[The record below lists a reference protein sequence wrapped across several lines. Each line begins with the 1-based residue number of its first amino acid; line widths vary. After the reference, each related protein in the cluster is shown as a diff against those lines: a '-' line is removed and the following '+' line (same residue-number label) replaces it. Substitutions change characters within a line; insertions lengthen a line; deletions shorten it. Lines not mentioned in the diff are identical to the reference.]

1 MRRQVREDSP
11 SAGMRVNRREVLR
24 MALGVSG
31 IGGVV
36 LVSRASGLANNALPN
51 AATPASTQCAG
62 SPVAAASPAGSPSAE
77 VVVEM
82 TAQLRF
88 EPEHV
93 TIRVGETI
101 VWRNESPLPHTATGD
116 PAQNPVATSHPE
128 YVQLPEQAEAWG
140 SAMLQ
145 PGESFA
151 HTFTTP
157 GEYLYI
163 CIPHVLSGMRGTITV
178 TC

>member
-24 MALGVSG
+24 MVLGVGG

-36 LVSRASGLANNALPN
+36 LVSRGSGLANNALPN
-51 AATPASTQCAG
+51 AATPASTPCAA
-62 SPVAAASPAGSPSAE
+62 VASPASSPSVE

-82 TAQLRF
+82 TDQLRF

-93 TIRVGETI
+93 TIRVGGTI
-101 VWRNESPLPHTATGD
+101 VWRNESPMPHTATGD
-116 PAQNPVATSHPE
+116 PLQNPVERSHPE
-128 YVQLPEQAEAWG
+128 YVQLPDHAEAWG
-140 SAMLQ
+140 SSMLQ

-151 HTFTTP
+151 HMFITP

-163 CIPHVLSGMRGTITV
+163 CIPHVLSGMRGIITV
-178 TC
+178 IR